1 MIESFGGHV
10 FDGERKKTICGT
22 PNYLAP
28 EVLENLNGHSY
39 EVDYWSIG
47 VILYTMLCGRPPFE
61 SAEVKQTYQKIKN
74 GTYSFPENLELHP
87 LAKSFI
93 SECLIVDASK
103 RMNL

>member
-1 MIESFGGHV
+1 
-10 FDGERKKTICGT
+10 
-22 PNYLAP
+22 
-28 EVLENLNGHSY
+28 
-39 EVDYWSIG
+39 
-47 VILYTMLCGRPPFE
+47 MLCGRPPFE